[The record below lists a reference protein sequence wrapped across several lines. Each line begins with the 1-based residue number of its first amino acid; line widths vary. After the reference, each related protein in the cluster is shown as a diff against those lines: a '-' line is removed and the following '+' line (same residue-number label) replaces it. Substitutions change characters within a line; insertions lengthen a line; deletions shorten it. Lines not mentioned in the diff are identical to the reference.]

1 MACWGYASAGSRS
14 PSPIVTYVALPR
26 RGARPL
32 AQVSLG
38 PPCRAQRNAAASFP
52 HTYVA
57 LAVAAHHVPVA
68 RGMQRSAARPAAF
81 LVRRGRSL
89 AHASIGR
96 NATSCMQG
104 PDSRMMM
111 QHAMRNI
118 CPGPGPGAAGTKNRE
133 FEGSVVVRRKERA
146 GCCWVRARRR
156 GGRGKWSAFLVRSRW
171 LWRHVGTSQ
180 KNILESWKASK
191 QAPSVKQAV
200 GTNVRHPNV
209 KRCWQTFYSN

>member
-1 MACWGYASAGSRS
+1 VACWGYASAGSRS

-118 CPGPGPGAAGTKNRE
+118 CPGPGAAGTKNRE

-200 GTNVRHPNV
+200 GTNVCHPNV

>member
-26 RGARPL
+26 RAWRP
-32 AQVSLG
+32 AIG
-38 PPCRAQRNAAASFP
+38 PSVPGTTLSCPAQRCGIFSAHVRSSRSTPRTGGTRHAAQ
-52 HTYVA
+52 
-57 LAVAAHHVPVA
+57 L
-68 RGMQRSAARPAAF
+68 GRPAAF